1 MERSSDCYRRPLG
14 ARRADCAQ
22 PRRFPP
28 AWTVE
33 ELDACIIVKDSN
45 EQALGYVYYEDER
58 QRRTTAKMLSKDE
71 ARRIRRP
78 PAFRGLSGAAPLLQ
92 DCRVSFLE
100 PAQAPVKRVVFRQSV
115 RPDRRHE
122 GAHEEQ
128 RKVATVEPQM

>member
-1 MERSSDCYRRPLG
+1 M
-14 ARRADCAQ
+14 AQ

-71 ARRIRRP
+71 ARRIVVPQRSAAYPGPRHCFRIAAYRSWSLHRP
-78 PAFRGLSGAAPLLQ
+78 Q
-92 DCRVSFLE
+92 
-100 PAQAPVKRVVFRQSV
+100 
-115 RPDRRHE
+115 
-122 GAHEEQ
+122 
-128 RKVATVEPQM
+128 